1 MQKINSKKKSVQSVE
16 TVETTE
22 EVLEE
27 TTEEVLEET
36 DEEIEERRIGVGIDF
51 GTVNL
56 LVYVEGQG
64 IIFDEPSVV
73 AYDRDS
79 RKVIAAG
86 FDADNMTG
94 KTHDKIKI
102 VRPLRDGV
110 ISDIRA
116 AKDLLKFVFSKVN
129 LHASNSEIRGVLCCP
144 SEVTQIERKALLQ
157 LPQQLGIEEVY
168 IEEEIKSGCV
178 GSGVDIYTDRGTMV
192 VDIGGGSTDVGIL
205 NLGDVVLSKTL
216 RMAGNFIDHE
226 IIKYCKQHLKI
237 EIGQKTA
244 ERIKIELGTLN
255 EKKDVAT
262 MRVAGRDLL
271 TGLPRHTEITSRN
284 VTEVL
289 LPIFNDIKNLM
300 IATLKDT
307 PPELCSDIYY
317 DGILLNG
324 GVSLVDHAAEYFTE
338 NLGLKVKV
346 SSNPLTSV
354 VLGTKVLLKTRGH
367 FVKDADTE

>member
-1 MQKINSKKKSVQSVE
+1 MQKNNRKGQSLDSVK
-16 TVETTE
+16 TTDE
-22 EVLEE
+22 FVEE
-27 TTEEVLEET
+27 TTGEF
-36 DEEIEERRIGVGIDF
+36 DEKKIGVGIDF

-73 AYDRDS
+73 AYDRAS
-79 RKVIAAG
+79 GELIAAG
-86 FDADNMTG
+86 FDADEMTG

-110 ISDIRA
+110 ISNIKA
-116 AKDLLKFVFSKVN
+116 AKDLLKYVFSRVN
-129 LHASNSEIRGVLCCP
+129 IHASNTEIRAVLCCP

-157 LPQQLGIEEVY
+157 LPVQLGINEVY
-168 IEEEIKSGCV
+168 IEEEIKSGLV

-205 NLGDVVLSKTL
+205 NLGDVVLSKSL

-226 IIKYCKQHLKI
+226 VVKYCKQHLKI
-237 EIGQKTA
+237 EVGQKTA
-244 ERIKIELGTLN
+244 ERIKIELGTVNL
-255 EKKDVAT
+255 KKDVAT

-284 VTEVL
+284 VTEILIPV
-289 LPIFNDIKNLM
+289 FNDIKNLI

-324 GVSLVDHAAEYFTE
+324 GVSLIDYAAEYFSE
-338 NLGLKVKV
+338 ELGLKVRV

-367 FVKDADTE
+367 FLKDADTE

>member
-1 MQKINSKKKSVQSVE
+1 MKAKKVKEESLE
-16 TVETTE
+16 TFENNEEITE
-22 EVLEE
+22 ELVEE
-27 TTEEVLEET
+27 TTEEEY
-36 DEEIEERRIGVGIDF
+36 DESQVEKVGVGIDF

-64 IIFDEPSVV
+64 IIFNEPSVV
-73 AYDRDS
+73 AYDRAS
-79 RKVIAAG
+79 GQVIAAG

-94 KTHDKIKI
+94 KIHDKIKI

-116 AKDLLKFVFSKVN
+116 AKDLLKYVFGRVN

-157 LPQQLGIEEVY
+157 LPIQLGIEEVY
-168 IEEEIKSGCV
+168 IEEEIKSGTV
-178 GSGVDIYTDRGTMV
+178 GSGVDIFTDRGTMV

-205 NLGDVVLSKTL
+205 SLGDVVLSKTL

-237 EIGQKTA
+237 EVGAKTA
-244 ERIKIELGTLN
+244 EKIKIELGTLN

-317 DGILLNG
+317 DGILING
-324 GVSLVDHAAEYFTE
+324 GVSLVDYASEYFSE
-338 NLGLKVKV
+338 KLGLKVKV